1 MPGLAFLRKRE
12 VLFVSGEKHTDSLGM
27 CGVRHI
33 VNPDRHL
40 SRMKYNEL
48 EVALQARTKSSTR
61 WVDYLAD
68 AHLFRPKVFVIDHRA
83 SPSAHLVGN
92 NYEHFTACA
101 VYWQLCPRRST
112 RHSCLYL
119 RQHHWRADLAHL
131 VCRRCQ
137 PILCSCPPERPL
149 AVRGERDE
157 PAAGGRVRRGLGVSL
172 HARAVEHRADQPPDE
187 RRGLALLSG

>member
-12 VLFVSGEKHTDSLGM
+12 VLFVSREKHTDSLGT

-61 WVDYLAD
+61 WVDTSPTLTSSGQKYLS
-68 AHLFRPKVFVIDHRA
+68 LTIEPVLPLTYFV
-83 SPSAHLVGN
+83 HLVGN

-101 VYWQLCPRRST
+101 VYWQLCHRRST

-119 RQHHWRADLAHL
+119 RQ
-131 VCRRCQ
+131 
-137 PILCSCPPERPL
+137 
-149 AVRGERDE
+149 
-157 PAAGGRVRRGLGVSL
+157 
-172 HARAVEHRADQPPDE
+172 
-187 RRGLALLSG
+187 